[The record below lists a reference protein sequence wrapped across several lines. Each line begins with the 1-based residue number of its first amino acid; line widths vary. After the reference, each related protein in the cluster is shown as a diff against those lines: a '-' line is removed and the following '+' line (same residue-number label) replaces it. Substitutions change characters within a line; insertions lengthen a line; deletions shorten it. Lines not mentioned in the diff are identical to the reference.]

1 MPPTTRGDL
10 KGTGY
15 QWLAWVTP
23 NQLTIGRILVV
34 PVVVLLIYLGG
45 PMANTLAWVCFT
57 MAAVTDYL
65 DGDLARYR
73 GEVTL
78 LGRMLDPL
86 ADKMLISASLIM
98 LVAQD
103 HAAAVPTILIILREF
118 AVTGLRQVAAL
129 DGAEIHVADGGKLKT
144 VLQMLATGGLILN
157 HDPFGLPMAAL
168 GSIALWIA
176 MVVTLWTGYLYFS
189 AFFKH
194 KPDDG

>member
-1 MPPTTRGDL
+1 
-10 KGTGY
+10 
-15 QWLAWVTP
+15 
-23 NQLTIGRILVV
+23 
-34 PVVVLLIYLGG
+34 
-45 PMANTLAWVCFT
+45 
-57 MAAVTDYL
+57 
-65 DGDLARYR
+65 
-73 GEVTL
+73 
-78 LGRMLDPL
+78 
-86 ADKMLISASLIM
+86 M

>member
-1 MPPTTRGDL
+1 M
-10 KGTGY
+10 GY

-23 NQLTIGRILVV
+23 NQLTIGRIMAV
-34 PVVVLLIYLGG
+34 PVVMYLIYLGG
-45 PMANTLAWVCFT
+45 PMANTLAWVLFT
-57 MAAVTDYL
+57 VAGVTDYL

-98 LVAQD
+98 LVAQN
-103 HAAAVPTILIILREF
+103 HAFVVPTILIILREF

-129 DGAEIHVADGGKLKT
+129 DGIEIHVAGGGKLKT

-157 HDPFGLPMAAL
+157 HDPFGLPML
-168 GSIALWIA
+168 FMGNVALWIA
-176 MVVTLWTGYLYFS
+176 MGVTLWTGYGYFS
-189 AFFKH
+189 AFFNH
-194 KPDDG
+194 KPNDG